1 MERKRIEM
9 ELIWYNNLLSWRA
22 NVIGSDIIV
31 NLNRV
36 YSLRNSYVFTINNGN
51 QIGDVLNG
59 LENAQ
64 RYVQEYV
71 SDNFKLQVQKMKENL
86 NKNIELNNKEF

>member
-36 YSLRNSYVFTINNGN
+36 YSLRDSYVFTINNGN

>member
-1 MERKRIEM
+1 M

-71 SDNFKLQVQKMKENL
+71 SDNFKL
-86 NKNIELNNKEF
+86 